1 MGNGTALVVA
11 ATRTLGAAHT
21 FAGQYRERPEL
32 VTRSVY
38 GLTPN
43 PLYLGVFQCELGALL
58 CAARHVP
65 ALFPDGYSYWSGI
78 VAAAL
83 AYAGRRATCGADRER
98 MQGHR
103 DQNNFPACAGFRPVV
118 ERRSSEL
125 AYEAGTRGARCPT
138 TARFCLG
145 GHPNEGPLAPASRL
159 LIVS

>member
-32 VTRSVY
+32 VTRGVY

-65 ALFPDGYSYWSGI
+65 ALFPDGYSYWVRYRRSR
-78 VAAAL
+78 ARL
-83 AYAGRRATCGADRER
+83 RRAPRHVRRRQRKDA
-98 MQGHR
+98 
-103 DQNNFPACAGFRPVV
+103 RP
-118 ERRSSEL
+118 S
-125 AYEAGTRGARCPT
+125 
-138 TARFCLG
+138 
-145 GHPNEGPLAPASRL
+145 GPE
-159 LIVS
+159 